1 MKLSQTYIWMRIVAW
16 YEGLLP
22 GIQRT
27 ARGLWANR
35 RKGLR
40 YALYGAGGVVALGL
54 LLATLIYYGA
64 FGKLPTYG
72 ELQAIQNNTASE
84 VYSADGVLLGRYY
97 VENRVN
103 ADFEEIPLDLVNALV
118 ATEDARFFEHSGI
131 DARALARVAVK
142 TVLLSDRSAGGGS
155 TISQQ
160 LAKNLF
166 PRRDYGLLTIPVN
179 KLREIF
185 VARRLEKIYT
195 KEELLRLYL
204 NTVPFGENI
213 FGIKV
218 AAQRFFNKSA
228 GELRTEEAAVLVGML
243 KANTYYNPVNH
254 PDRATRRR
262 NVVLRQMQRYGYFD
276 STLTDSL
283 QTLPLEVHQTEV
295 RSDEGPATYFRAHL
309 RQELE
314 AILRKH
320 PRPDGT
326 PYNLYTDGLRIYT
339 SIDSRLQRYA
349 EEAVRTQMQTIQQR
363 FHNDWA
369 RSKREPWGTEDDLL
383 QAVRQSRRYQ
393 SLQAKGMDEAA
404 IMEVFNQPA
413 PMDIFTWEQPEEP
426 RQWTPLDSVKHYL
439 TLLNAGLLAVDPQ
452 TGLVK
457 AWVGG
462 IDHHYIQFDHVK
474 ARRPI
479 GSTFKPL
486 VYAQALEQGID
497 PCRYTSALRR
507 TYPEYENWSPR
518 NSDGEYDGYYSMEG
532 ALSNS
537 VNTVTV
543 ELLLEAGIDSVRAF
557 AKTMGLEGN
566 LPQGPAIGLGAVD
579 GSLLELCRMYSAFA
593 NGGKH
598 PKLHYLDRIETADGQ
613 TLIAFAQP
621 DPDRFTQ
628 VVSPET
634 NAAMT
639 HMLQA
644 VVDSGTARRLRY
656 EFGLRNAIGGK
667 TGTTQNQSDGW
678 FMGIT
683 PNLVVGA
690 WVGAELPS
698 IHFRTMRAGQGSST
712 ALPIAGQFLRQ
723 TYRDRTFRNWA
734 QAEFDPLPDSLAFF
748 LECPPYL
755 EELPVA
761 EDLYEL
767 YRENPGF
774 FQELFRELQ
783 RNDLYNGADLD
794 IKRRRNGETDE
805 EYFERMQRYN
815 RRLQRREERR
825 EELKNFWSEKLF
837 GNKKKDDGGDS

>member
-1 MKLSQTYIWMRIVAW
+1 MKLSQTYFWMRIVAW

-22 GIQRT
+22 RIQST
-27 ARGLWANR
+27 ARGLWTNR
-35 RKGLR
+35 RQGLR
-40 YALYGAGGVVALGL
+40 YAFFGVGVILFL
-54 LLATLIYYGA
+54 VVSLSTSIYYGA

-72 ELQAIQNNTASE
+72 ELRAIQNNTASE
-84 VYSADGVLLGRYY
+84 VYSKDGVLLGRYY

-103 ADFEEIPLDLVNALV
+103 ADFEEIPIDLVNALV

-131 DARALARVAVK
+131 DARAMARVALK

-166 PRRDYGLLTIPVN
+166 PRRDHGALTIPVN

-185 VARRLEKIYT
+185 VARRLENIYT

-218 AAQRFFNKSA
+218 AAQRFFNKPA

-243 KANTYYNPVNH
+243 KANTYYNPLNH
-254 PDRATRRR
+254 PGRARQRR
-262 NVVLRQMQRYGYFD
+262 NVVLRQMERYGYLD
-276 STLTDSL
+276 SLLTDSL
-283 QTLPLEVHQTEV
+283 QLLPLEVQQSEV

-314 AILRKH
+314 DILRKH
-320 PRPDGT
+320 PKPDGT

-349 EEAVRTQMQTIQQR
+349 EDAVRTQMKAIQQR
-363 FHNDWA
+363 FNADWA
-369 RSKREPWGTEDDLL
+369 RSKRDPWGTSDGLMR
-383 QAVRQSRRYQ
+383 AVRQSRRYQ
-393 SLQAKGMDEAA
+393 SLQAKGMDEAS
-404 IMEVFNQPA
+404 IMEVFRQPV
-413 PMDIFTWEQPEEP
+413 PMNVFTWEEPEES
-426 RQWTPLDSVKHYL
+426 QEWTPLDSVRHYL

-452 TGLVK
+452 SGQVK

-462 IDHHYIQFDHVK
+462 IDHHYIQYDHVK

-497 PCRYTSALRR
+497 PCRYTAALQR

-518 NSDGEYDGYYSMEG
+518 NSDGNYDGYYSMEG

-543 ELLLEAGIDSVRAF
+543 ELLLETGVDSVRAF
-557 AKTMGLEGN
+557 AQKAGLKGE
-566 LPQGPAIGLGAVD
+566 LPKGPAIGLGAVD
-579 GSLLELCRMYSAFA
+579 GSLLELCHIYSIFA
-593 NGGKH
+593 NGGKQ
-598 PKLHYLDRIETADGQ
+598 PELHYLDRIETADGE
-613 TLIAFAQP
+613 TLIAFSEP
-621 DPDRFTQ
+621 DPARFEQ
-628 VVSPET
+628 VISPET
-634 NAAMT
+634 NAAIV
-639 HMLQA
+639 HMLEA
-644 VVDSGTARRLRY
+644 VVDSGTARRLDY
-656 EFGLRNAIGGK
+656 EFGLRNALGGK

-678 FMGIT
+678 FVGIT
-683 PNLVVGA
+683 PNLVVGT
-690 WVGAELPS
+690 WVGAELPT
-698 IHFRTMRAGQGSST
+698 IHFRTLRAGQGSST

-723 TYRDRTFRNWA
+723 TYRDRTFRNWR
-734 QAEFDPLPDSLAFF
+734 QAEFAPLPDSLAFY

-755 EELPVA
+755 EELPITQ
-761 EDLYEL
+761 DLYEL
-767 YRENPGF
+767 YLENPGL
-774 FQELFRELQ
+774 FQDLYRELR
-783 RNDLYNGADLD
+783 RNEVYHGADIDL
-794 IKRRRNGETDE
+794 KRQRNGETE
-805 EYFERMQRYN
+805 KEYFERMQRYN
-815 RRLQRREERR
+815 QRLQRREERR
-825 EELKNFWSEKLF
+825 EELKDFWSEKLF
-837 GNKKKDDGGDS
+837 GNKKKRDGGES

>member
-1 MKLSQTYIWMRIVAW
+1 MKLSQTYLWMRIVAW
-16 YEGLLP
+16 YEGLVP
-22 GIQRT
+22 GVRRV
-27 ARGLWANR
+27 ASKLWANR
-35 RKGLR
+35 RDGLR
-40 YALYGAGGVVALGL
+40 YALYAGGSMIALFL

-103 ADFEEIPLDLVNALV
+103 ADFEEIPIDLVNALV

-142 TVLLSDRSAGGGS
+142 TVLLADRSAGGGS

-179 KLREIF
+179 KFREIF
-185 VARRLEKIYT
+185 VARRLEKVYT

-218 AAQRFFNKSA
+218 ASQRFFNKSA
-228 GELRTEEAAVLVGML
+228 GELRIEEAAVLVGML
-243 KANTYYNPVNH
+243 KANSYYNPVNH
-254 PDRATRRR
+254 PDRATQRR
-262 NVVLRQMQRYGYFD
+262 NVVLRQMQRYGYLD
-276 STLTDSL
+276 SAQTDSL
-283 QTLPLEVHQTEV
+283 QRLPLEVRQRAV

-314 AILRKH
+314 TILRKH
-320 PRPDGT
+320 PKPDGT

-339 SIDSRLQRYA
+339 TIDSRLQQHA
-349 EEAVRTQMQTIQQR
+349 EEALRMQMKTIQQR
-363 FHNDWA
+363 FNADWA
-369 RSKREPWGTEDDLL
+369 RSRRKPWGTHEDLMR
-383 QAVRQSRRYQ
+383 AVRQSQRYQ
-393 SLQAKGMDEAA
+393 SLKARGMEEEA
-404 IMEVFNQPA
+404 ILEVFNQPA
-413 PMDIFTWEQPEEP
+413 PMDVFTWESPQEP
-426 RQWTPLDSVKHYL
+426 REWTPLDSVKHYL
-439 TLLNAGLLAVDPQ
+439 TLLNAGLLAVEPQ
-452 TGLVK
+452 TGLIK

-462 IDHHYIQFDHVK
+462 IDHHYIQYDHVK
-474 ARRPI
+474 ARRPV

-543 ELLLEAGIDSVRAF
+543 ELLLEASVDSVRAF
-557 AKTMGLEGN
+557 AKRMGLEGD
-566 LPQGPAIGLGAVD
+566 LPRGPAIGLGAVD
-579 GSLLELCRMYSAFA
+579 GSLLELCRVYSAFA
-593 NGGKH
+593 NGGKR
-598 PKLHYLDRIETADGQ
+598 PELHYLDRIETADGQ
-613 TLIAFAQP
+613 TLVAFPRPASS
-621 DPDRFTQ
+621 RFEQ
-628 VVSPET
+628 VLRPET

-678 FMGIT
+678 FMGVT
-683 PNLVVGA
+683 PNLVVGT
-690 WVGAELPS
+690 WVGAEWPA
-698 IHFRTMRAGQGSST
+698 IHFRTMRAGQGAST

-723 TYRDRTFRNWA
+723 VYRDRSFRKWQ
-734 QAEFDPLPDSLAFF
+734 QAEFASLPDSLAFF
-748 LECPPYL
+748 LDCPPYL

-761 EDLYEL
+761 EDLYQV
-767 YRENPGF
+767 YQENPGF

-815 RRLQRREERR
+815 RRLQRRQERR
-825 EELKNFWSEKLF
+825 EALKNFWSEKLF
-837 GNKKKDDGGDS
+837 GNKEKGNGGES